1 MKQEIV
7 DRAIVLLRQYRE
19 ILVASYAPVGP
30 DGKPQLRTLKQSTD
44 PLEMAAFA
52 DIVSL
57 DELIGEMS
65 SS

>member
-7 DRAIVLLRQYRE
+7 RQYRE

-44 PLEMAAFA
+44 PLEMAASA
-52 DIVSL
+52 DVVLL